1 MKNLLFISTLLIGL
15 SACDMADDSDYE
27 GMASDLCGCFN
38 EATAGLSD
46 EGRKVIED
54 AGENGIDTQT
64 ALMEFTQEDPIQG
77 MKDAQILQGLGD
89 GDFMSCV
96 NDLESKYNDVYTTGT
111 EAEIQEKLIDAMKD
125 VKKCKLTY
133 AFMKGQL

>member
-1 MKNLLFISTLLIGL
+1 
-15 SACDMADDSDYE
+15 
-27 GMASDLCGCFN
+27 CFN

>member
-27 GMASDLCGCFN
+27 GMASDMCGCFN
-38 EATAGLSD
+38 ESTAGLSD

-96 NDLESKYNDVYTTGT
+96 NDFR
-111 EAEIQEKLIDAMKD
+111 
-125 VKKCKLTY
+125 VKV
-133 AFMKGQL
+133 